1 MSEEGKTLPEFA
13 NRAEYEKWK
22 TEVLDHLR
30 MEEEEHR
37 SIWVCPSCLSPL
49 PLSHLRCQCGYA
61 AEQSFLRYFRGDV
74 TPSELYETVRNEF
87 HGGYDEMALF
97 LSRYLIKRFPEALEA
112 KHLREYRERAHRMAQ
127 PGQRA
132 PRAMAGSPVSR
143 STKTVIAAVS
153 AVFVCLA
160 LAAFFLWRLP
170 GESTGQKPEQVR
182 NLTGSTM
189 VLGGS
194 GGATA
199 EKMLQEKKGTEGG
212 EPERVRSPREE
223 LGFKKGRRI
232 ARIFLTNKPSEIRKK
247 CYQAMM
253 KTGLEDTEY
262 LVGCMTGYD
271 SHGLIWAHQPKVV
284 DKGESGRGE

>member
-30 MEEEEHR
+30 MEEEESR
-37 SIWVCPSCLSPL
+37 RIWVCPACLSPL

-74 TPSELYETVRNEF
+74 TPAELYETVRNEF
-87 HGGYDEMALF
+87 HGGYEEMALF
-97 LSRYLIKRFPEALEA
+97 LSRYLIKRFPETVEA
-112 KHLREYRERAHRMAQ
+112 KHLREYRERARRMVP
-127 PGQRA
+127 PGQRV
-132 PRAMAGSPVSR
+132 PRAMAG
-143 STKTVIAAVS
+143 
-153 AVFVCLA
+153 
-160 LAAFFLWRLP
+160 FLWRLP
-170 GESTGQKPEQVR
+170 GGSTGQKPEQVR

-189 VLGGS
+189 ELGDS
-194 GGATA
+194 GGAA
-199 EKMLQEKKGTEGG
+199 AVKMLQEKKGAEER
-212 EPERVRSPREE
+212 EPEKVQSPREK
-223 LGFKKGRRI
+223 LGFRKGRQI
-232 ARIFLTNKPSEIRKK
+232 ARTFLTNKPSEIRKK

-271 SHGLIWAHQPKVV
+271 SHGLIWGRQG
-284 DKGESGRGE
+284 DKGSGRHE